1 MIRHATRGKPLSDES
16 KCCVKEEHVKML
28 QGLVLGSPDCPSTDF
43 NSSPQNEACL
53 VTPRHTVQ
61 TMWNE
66 SALRRHCQ
74 ETDNSIKG
82 WKLNHMEQQA
92 LANQSAQRQ
101 AALGV
106 GINTQGTIV
115 NIFLHSEESYSTME
129 GGVILTFLPLFI
141 LAKLDCTRTSA
152 LEGLDE
158 EVILVE
164 PSTKFMQIDVQDN
177 KGQEQKRS
185 VRQQQFPITAAYT
198 FMDHQSQG
206 QTLQH
211 IIINI
216 ANLPTGGLSLFN
228 LYVTLS
234 QGRG

>member
-1 MIRHATRGKPLSDES
+1 
-16 KCCVKEEHVKML
+16 
-28 QGLVLGSPDCPSTDF
+28 
-43 NSSPQNEACL
+43 
-53 VTPRHTVQ
+53 
-61 TMWNE
+61 WNE

-74 ETDNSIKG
+74 ETGNQLFMCRSDNSIKG

-101 AALGV
+101 GNQKQHQELASSVEIVIGMKVMVTSNIKTDLDVA
-106 GINTQGTIV
+106 NSTQGTIV

-185 VRQQQFPITAAYT
+185 VR
-198 FMDHQSQG
+198 
-206 QTLQH
+206 
-211 IIINI
+211 
-216 ANLPTGGLSLFN
+216 
-228 LYVTLS
+228 
-234 QGRG
+234 